1 MKKTVLRG
9 RIMRIRKATGEEM
22 LALWGYRD
30 EKNAPPTA
38 RFFYRS
44 ISNGSAVF
52 WTLDNGSEP
61 VGELYAFLDL
71 EDKDFANELHGG
83 DVNTVYKYKQ
93 GYFKPS
99 TEMSFRATASIRTL
113 RMKNSISGSDLSGCC
128 SPHPGQRPWRWRRP
142 WLRTS
147 CVPHDPSRY
156 TPARNALRNAAS
168 HASR

>member
-52 WTLDNGSEP
+52 WALDNGSEP

-71 EDKDFANELHGG
+71 EDKDFADGKTTAEHALTESQHDQKRQDQHQLPSS
-83 DVNTVYKYKQ
+83 DVWASNAP
-93 GYFKPS
+93 PS
-99 TEMSFRATASIRTL
+99 E
-113 RMKNSISGSDLSGCC
+113 
-128 SPHPGQRPWRWRRP
+128 
-142 WLRTS
+142 
-147 CVPHDPSRY
+147 
-156 TPARNALRNAAS
+156 
-168 HASR
+168 